1 MDTVIITGG
10 TGLIGTALTK
20 LLLERGYRVIILTR
34 RPEKGNNSEVTYA
47 RWNIDE
53 QTIDKTAI
61 EQADYIIHLAGANV
75 GEKRWTSS
83 RKREIIDSRTKSSEL
98 LFNTLKTTPN
108 KVRKVI
114 SASATGY
121 YGEYTDHVFTE
132 SDPAA
137 TDYLGTTTEAWE
149 KSISQVTTLGKKLV
163 IFRSGLV
170 LSRDGGAMKEFYKP
184 LRFGFA
190 TVLGSGDQ
198 YISWIH
204 IHDIVRL
211 FFNAIVNDK
220 LTGIYNA
227 VGPNPVTN
235 KELILTMARIAK
247 GRSFM
252 TVYVPAFVLKL
263 ALGEMS
269 VEVLKSM
276 RASAS
281 AIQQTGFQ
289 FSYPT
294 IKEAMEQLFSQ

>member
-1 MDTVIITGG
+1 
-10 TGLIGTALTK
+10 
-20 LLLERGYRVIILTR
+20 
-34 RPEKGNNSEVTYA
+34 
-47 RWNIDE
+47 
-53 QTIDKTAI
+53 
-61 EQADYIIHLAGANV
+61 
-75 GEKRWTSS
+75 
-83 RKREIIDSRTKSSEL
+83 
-98 LFNTLKTTPN
+98 
-108 KVRKVI
+108 
-114 SASATGY
+114 
-121 YGEYTDHVFTE
+121 
-132 SDPAA
+132 
-137 TDYLGTTTEAWE
+137 
-149 KSISQVTTLGKKLV
+149 
-163 IFRSGLV
+163 
-170 LSRDGGAMKEFYKP
+170 MKEFYKP